1 LHEWLVWPST
11 GKRAH
16 MDFLATEGSVHTAA
30 AGQNQGVRVGCTAEL
45 MAFQTAKIM
54 IGTAFLNDLREH
66 LAAIVHAL
74 EQENAFMLARH
85 SRPAA
90 YLLSSPLFASLLE
103 SLERLE
109 GQANIDN
116 VVMD

>member
-1 LHEWLVWPST
+1 MHEWLVWPST
-11 GKRAH
+11 AKRAH
-16 MDFLATEGSVHTAA
+16 IDFLATGGAVHAVA
-30 AGQNQGVRVGCTAEL
+30 AGQNQGVRIGCTAEPVV
-45 MAFQTAKIM
+45 FQTAKIM
-54 IGTAFLNDLREH
+54 IGTACLNDLREH
-66 LAAIVHAL
+66 LAATVHAL

-109 GQANIDN
+109 GQAGIEKALAD
-116 VVMD
+116 